1 MSIKPVAKKSS
12 RRSSTQLS
20 DAEVEAFLGTGLER
34 ASPHWS
40 ERVSAIIYRPVTAPR
55 LIFAIGAAF
64 IIGIVFGVAKPRPH
78 AGARGHLQF

>member
-20 DAEVEAFLGTGLER
+20 GAEVEACLGTGLER

-40 ERVSAIIYRPVTAPR
+40 ERVSAIIYRPVA
-55 LIFAIGAAF
+55 ISHSVFAEGAAF
-64 IIGIVFGVAKPRPH
+64 LIGIIFGKI
-78 AGARGHLQF
+78 